1 MVYAAVYLPIADEE
15 PLLRD
20 AHGFADSKALT
31 PAVRARLM
39 RALCSPASDLRPR
52 AGYCCAALS
61 ARSISASMQSCSG
74 AGGGNLNAQATA
86 ATVALVRGVLDRG
99 VRVASLVVDALG
111 PPAAHAARL
120 RAAFPEIGSVVVENK
135 ADSIYA
141 VVGAASVVAKVS
153 RDEALEAMWRA
164 RGRGEGE
171 GMGWGSGYPS
181 DGRCT
186 GWMRREMDPVFGW
199 GNECRFSWGTAR
211 DMLEGKKARV
221 KVEWE
226 EPQEEDGSQKMTRFF
241 VGKGEEV
248 EDELVG
254 WWGQRVGPEV
264 F

>member
-1 MVYAAVYLPIADEE
+1 
-15 PLLRD
+15 
-20 AHGFADSKALT
+20 
-31 PAVRARLM
+31 
-39 RALCSPASDLRPR
+39 
-52 AGYCCAALS
+52 
-61 ARSISASMQSCSG
+61 MQSGSG
-74 AGGGNLNAQATA
+74 GGGGGNLNAQAVA
-86 ATVALVRGVLDRG
+86 ATMALVRGALDRG

-153 RDEALEAMWRA
+153 RDEALEVMWRA
-164 RGRGEGE
+164 RNEGGEGE

-199 GNECRFSWGTAR
+199 GSECRFSWGTAR

-226 EPQEEDGSQKMTRFF
+226 EPDGEDGSMKMTRFF
-241 VGKGEEV
+241 VGQGEEV
-248 EDELVG
+248 DDELVG
-254 WWGQRVGPEV
+254 WWGRRVGPEV